1 MNKRVIVYLSILAI
15 IILSSGMVLDKYAE
29 MSFKNRNTTI
39 TDNNPSALL
48 DILGELRYTA
58 AAILWLKTD
67 YYQHEYEFQG
77 HDYRTNEP
85 IMPLIRLVT
94 ILDPHFVQ
102 AYDFGAYHLAVNLKK
117 KEESMKYLQEGITN
131 NPDAF
136 ELNWE
141 YGFLL
146 YLDKKYSESLPF
158 LLKARTLRNQR
169 TPVYDDWIKMA
180 WINSRII
187 KILKEKGRNREAE
200 FYQKELDDYKNAY
213 DRDDMQTA
221 DYILTHPYLQKDR
234 KNRR

>member
-1 MNKRVIVYLSILAI
+1 MNKKIIVYLSILAI
-15 IILSSGMVLDKYAE
+15 IIISSGIILDKYSE
-29 MSFKNRNTTI
+29 MSFKNRNNTNT

-117 KEESMKYLQEGITN
+117 NKESMKFLQEGITN
-131 NPDAF
+131 NPEAF
-136 ELNWE
+136 EA
-141 YGFLL
+141 
-146 YLDKKYSESLPF
+146 LPF
-158 LLKARTLRNQR
+158 LMKARTLRSQK
-169 TPVYDDWIKMA
+169 TPVYEDWLKIV
-180 WINSRII
+180 WVDSRIS
-187 KILKEKGRNREAE
+187 KILKSMGRNEEAE
-200 FYQKELDDYKNAY
+200 IYDKEIDDFKKAVNN
-213 DRDDMQTA
+213 DDIEKA
-221 DYILTHPYLQKDR
+221 KYILDHPYLQKDR